1 MSLEE
6 TFGKL
11 AIDGGDG
18 AIAVKSLVF
27 KPKTPKGQTPVPVV
41 VVALQTTGTPSGVIA
56 SVSGTKD
63 PRLARD
69 ELFQSHFKIG
79 NAKEFHLGHLAQAE
93 GEFKLLLD
101 DKLVALE
108 DDAILQLNEEKFVS
122 KGGLVKDYLK
132 SFDPVEVDF
141 SQVIEA
147 KPKEAAKPKSKSKE
161 KDASAAALEDAKLI
175 GITVDKALDFSGW
188 YQQILT
194 KGEMLDYYDVS
205 GCYILRPASYAIW
218 EQIQRWFD
226 DKIKGLGVQNAYF
239 PMFVSSRVLEKEKDH
254 IEGFAPEV
262 AWVTKAGSSE
272 LDEPIAIRPTSETVM
287 YPYYAKW
294 VQSYRDLPIKLNQWN
309 SVVRWE
315 FKHPQPFLRTREF
328 LWQEGHTAHLTKEE
342 AEEEVMQILD
352 FYAGV
357 YEELLAVPVVKGR
370 KTEKEKF
377 AGGDFTTTC
386 EGYIPQ
392 TGRGI
397 QGATSHHLGQ
407 NFSKMFNISVENPL
421 GSEHPKI
428 YAYQNSWGLSTRVIG
443 VMVMIHSDNK
453 GLVIP
458 PRVSQFQSVI
468 VPVGITAKTSDE
480 QRAKI
485 HESAKDVE
493 SRLRKAGIRVFGDYN
508 DNYTPGWKFAQYEL
522 KGIPLRIEMGPK
534 DLEKQQVTCVRRND
548 GKKVVVSLDELE
560 KRIPEVLEELQQDL
574 FNRAKELFDSHRVI
588 VDEWKGFVPALN
600 KKNVILAPWCGVEEC
615 EEDIKASSAKKDDG
629 EEFEVDDKSPS
640 MGAKSLCI
648 PFQQPPL
655 KSGQK
660 CVKCDREAKQYCMF
674 GRSY

>member
-6 TFGKL
+6 SFAKL
-11 AIDGGDG
+11 EISASES
-18 AIAVKSLVF
+18 AVAVKSLVF
-27 KPKTPKGQTPVPVV
+27 KPKTPKSQTPVPIV
-41 VVALQTTGTPSGVIA
+41 VVALQSTGTPSGLIA
-56 SVSGTKD
+56 SSTSTKD

-69 ELFQSHFKIG
+69 ELFKAHFKVET
-79 NAKEFHLGHLAQAE
+79 AKDFHLGHLAQAE

-101 DKLVALE
+101 QNLVDLA
-108 DDAILQLNEEKFVS
+108 DDSVLQLNSEKFVS
-122 KGGLVKDYLK
+122 KGKLLSEFLN
-132 SFDPVEVDF
+132 SFEPSVVDF
-141 SQVIEA
+141 SQNIEEA
-147 KPKEAAKPKSKSKE
+147 K
-161 KDASAAALEDAKLI
+161 ASAGKKESKTQAVGSAVLEDAKLI

-218 EQIQRWFD
+218 EQIQKWFD
-226 DKIKGLGVQNAYF
+226 ERIKGLGVQNAYF

-262 AWVTKAGSSE
+262 AWVTKAGSSDLE
-272 LDEPIAIRPTSETVM
+272 EPIAIRPTSETVM

-294 VQSYRDLPIKLNQWN
+294 IQSHRDLPIKLNQWN

-328 LWQEGHTAHLTKEE
+328 LWQEGHTAHLSKED
-342 AEEEVMQILD
+342 AVEEVMQILD

-357 YEELLAVPVVKGR
+357 YEELLAVPVIKGK
-370 KTEKEKF
+370 KTENEKF

-421 GSEHPKI
+421 GSEHPKLF
-428 YAYQNSWGLSTRVIG
+428 AYQNSWGLSTRVIG

-458 PRVSQFQSVI
+458 PRVSQFQAVV
-468 VPVGITAKTSDE
+468 VPVGVTAKTSDD
-480 QRAKI
+480 QKNQI
-485 HESAKDVE
+485 YDSAKELEV
-493 SRLRKAGIRVFGDYN
+493 RLKKSGIRAFGDYN
-508 DNYTPGWKFAQYEL
+508 ENYTPGWKFAQYEL
-522 KGIPLRIEMGPK
+522 KGIPLRIELGPR
-534 DLEKQQVTCVRRND
+534 DLEKGQVTAVRRND
-548 GKKVVVSLDELE
+548 GRKITISLQELE
-560 KRIPEVLEELQQDL
+560 SKIPVILEEMQKDM
-574 FNRAKELFDSHRVI
+574 FNKAKESFDSHRVI
-588 VDEWKGFVPALN
+588 VDEWKDFVPALN
-600 KKNVILAPWCGVEEC
+600 KKNVIVAPWCGDADC
-615 EEDIKASSAKKDDG
+615 EDDIKDSSAKKDDG
-629 EEFEVDDKSPS
+629 EDFEVDDKAPS

-648 PFQQPPL
+648 PFNQPTL
-655 KSGQK
+655 KKGQK
-660 CVKCDREAKQYCMF
+660 CVKCSRLARYYCMF